1 VKDLKMTSKRLAAA
15 LLLVGLFAAGC
26 GSNEPTGPDVAD
38 LETPTASSSAQNKNV
53 PKDPKARAIAYS
65 KCMRSNGVKAFPDP
79 DSEGNIKLHAEP
91 GNGMDANDPT
101 FQAADKA
108 CKYLMPGPSDLD
120 RDKIRAAN
128 LKYSKCMR
136 DNGIKGFPDPKADG
150 TLQIE
155 NEMGGE
161 LDPTNPKY
169 QAAEKACEKYMP
181 DGGGKK
187 SLEQGNG

>member
-1 VKDLKMTSKRLAAA
+1 MTNKRLATAA
-15 LLLVGLFAAGC
+15 FLLMGLSLLAAGC
-26 GSNEPTGPDVAD
+26 GGDEPNGPSVAD
-38 LETPTASSSAQNKNV
+38 IESPSASASAPNKKV

-65 KCMRSNGVKAFPDP
+65 KCMRANGVENFPDP
-79 DSEGNIKLHAEP
+79 DAEGNLKLHAEP
-91 GNGMDANDPT
+91 GNGMDPDDPT

-108 CKYLMPGPSDLD
+108 CKYLMPGPSQGD

-136 DNGIKGFPDPKADG
+136 DNGIKSFPDPSADG
-150 TLQIE
+150 TLQIQ

-169 QAAEKACEKYMP
+169 QAAEKACEKYMA
-181 DGGGKK
+181 DGGGQK
-187 SLEQGNG
+187 SVEQGNG